1 MSRRTSPFPPYLAFL
16 CEHMRYS
23 FMIRVPKRRRTGNSS
38 IIVHRYTSLAIIH
51 LGLRNTPQERLWKMG
66 RLSPLRETRMEHP
79 THVRQ
84 PGRRQI
90 SIWNTIPGT
99 HNLGLG
105 PNSLEASTLRPNR
118 DNCEFRRNS
127 AKTYCGVVFDA
138 ATYRAVCG
146 NCSEANRTYKVSEFH
161 AFPGQDY
168 PILSSLSIAWLTSR
182 RYHDL

>member
-1 MSRRTSPFPPYLAFL
+1 MFDARMSRRTSPFPPYLAFL

-118 DNCEFRRNS
+118 DNCEFRKNS
-127 AKTYCGVVFDA
+127 AKTYV
-138 ATYRAVCG
+138 
-146 NCSEANRTYKVSEFH
+146 E
-161 AFPGQDY
+161 
-168 PILSSLSIAWLTSR
+168 LSSMLRRIEPYAVIAPKPTEPIKSLNFTHFQGKTTPSSRLSV
-182 RYHDL
+182 